1 MTVIKVRE
9 DEVGPIHH
17 GRDVAG
23 PWWRP
28 LIGAIDGVVT
38 PPANRIVRTN
48 VFADAVAAATR
59 IEVRFR
65 RQFVRQSTWMLHQ
78 YNMPAAEDIRKLRAQ
93 LASAEARLRDLSER
107 LEDRDASK
115 KAARSS
121 ASKPRSAA
129 RKPSSGA
136 RTAVSAESAK

>member
-1 MTVIKVRE
+1 MMTVIKVRE

-38 PPANRIVRTN
+38 PPAN
-48 VFADAVAAATR
+48 R

-115 KAARSS
+115 KAARRS

-129 RKPSSGA
+129 RKSSSGA
-136 RTAVSAESAK
+136 RNTVSAESAR